1 MCSFFTCTLH
11 VHHAKVSVVVNMSTS
26 TGYQDRA
33 RHTELKVH
41 LIRLGKSQQVL
52 ARALKVSRQYLN
64 QVLMGHKPGLHVR
77 ARLVELGI
85 PANLI
90 SHPPPPVKPNKKRA
104 A

>member
-1 MCSFFTCTLH
+1 MRPYSIRAFHGSCGRLQKDLAAASFCSCN
-11 VHHAKVSVVVNMSTS
+11 HASRVITKVVNMSTS

-41 LIRLGKSQQVL
+41 LIRLGQSQQVL
-52 ARALKVSRQYLN
+52 ARA
-64 QVLMGHKPGLHVR
+64 
-77 ARLVELGI
+77 LGI